1 MKIVMLGAPGAGKG
15 TQALRIAEQY
25 GVPHISSGDIFRKN
39 LKEGTE
45 LGLRAKA
52 YMDEGLLVPDELT
65 TDLVISRLREEDCKD
80 GYVLDGFPRTL
91 PQARALSEK
100 LKSEGARIDFALDI
114 EVSDEEIVSR
124 VSGRRICPKCGAGF
138 HTLYNK
144 PRIDGICDICGA
156 ELKMRDDD
164 RPETVLKRL
173 EVYHAETEPLIA
185 YYKEEGILRTVD
197 GSQSIEKVFEDSLGV
212 LQD

>member
-144 PRIDGICDICGA
+144 PQIDGICDICGA

-185 YYKEEGILRTVD
+185 YYNEEGILRTVD
-197 GSQSIEKVFEDSLGV
+197 GSQSIDKVFEDSLDV

>member
-144 PRIDGICDICGA
+144 PQIDGICDICGA

-197 GSQSIEKVFEDSLGV
+197 GSQSIDKVFEDSLNV

>member
-25 GVPHISSGDIFRKN
+25 GVPHISCGDIFRKN

-144 PRIDGICDICGA
+144 PQIDGICDICGA

-197 GSQSIEKVFEDSLGV
+197 GSQSIDKVFEDSLDV

>member
-144 PRIDGICDICGA
+144 PQIEGICDICGA

-197 GSQSIEKVFEDSLGV
+197 GSQSIDKVFEDSLNV

>member
-100 LKSEGARIDFALDI
+100 LKTEGARIDFALDI

-144 PRIDGICDICGA
+144 PQIDGICDICGA

-197 GSQSIEKVFEDSLGV
+197 GSQSIDKVFEDSLNV